1 MTAGLPHFV
10 RVASRA
16 RPQPAGDE
24 KFAAA
29 VMQADPPQ
37 AATELFPDLDELE
50 ASLVM
55 GR

>member
-1 MTAGLPHFV
+1 MTAGPPHFV

-29 VMQADPPQ
+29 VMQADPPPP
-37 AATELFPDLDELE
+37 ATELFRIDELE